1 MAEPR
6 AVACPIRSR
15 FFLFRGPPVTARD
28 ANRAKPYIEGVD

>member
-15 FFLFRGPPVTARD
+15 LFLFRGPATARD
-28 ANRAKPYIEGVD
+28 ANRAKPYIEDTG